1 MSLNFSLELETIVQ
15 PATLL
20 SCISRLSEIP
30 YISHDFLKDD
40 LSHLTI
46 SAHEHD
52 DKWCIKHIEKKFGFS
67 PFVWIAITQGKVEH
81 QRNSELLLTAAASVL
96 REFEGDMVLQF
107 NGENVVLKRISGHIT
122 VNSDWYDV
130 PEINQLNKAGL
141 DYEVAKL
148 ISE

>member
-1 MSLNFSLELETIVQ
+1 MSLDFSLEMETIVQ

-20 SCISRLSEIP
+20 SCINRLTGIP
-30 YISHDFLKDD
+30 YVSENELKDD
-40 LSHLTI
+40 LSHLI
-46 SAHEHD
+46 LSAYEHD
-52 DKWCIKHIEKKFGFS
+52 DKWCIKQTEEEFGFS
-67 PFVWIAITQGKVEH
+67 PFVCIAITQGKVEH

-107 NGENVVLKRISGHIT
+107 NGENVVMKRISGHIT

-141 DYEVAKL
+141 EYDVAKL
-148 ISE
+148 TSE